1 MDEDSVVALNSVQGI
16 EYVRP
21 PTLDF
26 LKVKENDEY
35 TEYKVV
41 TKKNS
46 KKKADPKKGCPGN
59 PFTNYLDSFI
69 FCKPTLNI
77 KFPKKEFMVKD
88 GKRKFA
94 YAVGMFP
101 NPKNGK
107 AAYLDGCILAALG
120 LRRQNTNAD
129 IICFIT
135 PDISKKDKEKLEV
148 VFDKVMYVPY
158 ISPRDY
164 EMPEKTDEGETYKT
178 IHLDK
183 KLFDNCPNYTKEHP
197 YVHVFFKL
205 HIFNPELFPYEKV
218 CFVDS
223 DLVPLN
229 YYDSLFMLDC
239 PAGFVEYRKK
249 APYLESYQ
257 WDRCDFLEHGK
268 PIPKELTDIDK
279 PTGADVNAGLLSVKP
294 NKKEYESMI
303 KELSS
308 PLETWMGP
316 KKKHKGFYSFDF
328 DSPTGMEFVKN
339 SYCYPEQNYLTK
351 RYSGKWKFIEFAF
364 QSWSRDPCN
373 SFGIHMAAFNPKP
386 WFKQPIGT
394 IIKTNEK
401 YQPYLRAWDKK
412 NVRFPL
418 AIEDGSGENYD
429 NISYSYEIFNE
440 VIIWGMVNYP
450 KLAKFFTYDTQIHGT
465 KVSFDRDVFK
475 ELSPKQNLQFKY
487 LKDIKK
493 GDDLY
498 KRLSKSQK
506 QISDLINNYD
516 ASVKKIKDNYLQVC
530 RDKVKDKNNQYN
542 YNFQIIEYENYQ
554 TKSEN
559 KIEDFLDDEKFPF
572 GEMKGKEIKELDDD
586 FILSFIRSNAY
597 MKNKTLRDLILKYH
611 KDLIKKNKKGG
622 KKKTKRK
629 TTKRKTTKRK
639 KTIRKKNIRKNNK
652 KHIIHYF
659 SADWCGYC
667 RMFNPQWDEI
677 VNSYPPEV
685 PLSFEK
691 TVIDDNNQHL
701 LQMYN
706 IQSFPSI
713 ILEKSNGV
721 LVRYPSDKRTKKDI
735 DSFLRENEIKV

>member
-26 LKVKENDEY
+26 LKVKENDDY
-35 TEYKVV
+35 TEYKVI

-46 KKKADPKKGCPGN
+46 KEKADPKKGCPGN

-77 KFPKKEFMVKD
+77 KFPKKEFMKKKD
-88 GKRKFA
+88 GSSKFA

-164 EMPEKTDEGETYKT
+164 EMAETTDEGETYKT

-205 HIFNPELFPYEKV
+205 HIFNPVLFPYEKV

-257 WDRCDFLEHGK
+257 WDRCDYLEHGK
-268 PIPKELTDIDK
+268 PIPKEITDIDK
-279 PTGADVNAGLLSVKP
+279 PTGADVNAGLLLVKP
-294 NKKEYESMI
+294 DKKEYESMI

-308 PLETWMGP
+308 PLDTWMGP

-418 AIEDGSGENYD
+418 AIADGSGENYD

-450 KLAKFFTYDTQIHGT
+450 ELAKFFTYDTQIHGT

-493 GDDLY
+493 GDVLY

-506 QISDLINNYD
+506 QVSELINNYD
-516 ASVKKIKDNYLQVC
+516 KSVKKIKDNYLQVC

-542 YNFQIIEYENYQ
+542 YNYQIIEYENYQ
-554 TKSEN
+554 TKSQN
-559 KIEDFLDDEKFPF
+559 KMDDFLDDEKFPF
-572 GEMKGKEIKELDDD
+572 GEMKGKEIKELEEE
-586 FILSFIRSNAY
+586 FVLSFIKSNAY
-597 MKNKTLRDLILKYH
+597 RKNKPLRDLILKYH
-611 KDLIKKNKKGG
+611 KDLIQKNKKGG
-622 KKKTKRK
+622 RNKRTTKKSRRGKTKKTRKRKTRNVKKTKD
-629 TTKRKTTKRK
+629 TL
-639 KTIRKKNIRKNNK
+639 
-652 KHIIHYF
+652 HYF

-667 RMFNPQWDEI
+667 QMFNPQWDEI
-677 VNSYPPEV
+677 KKSYKNNKNII
-685 PLSFEK
+685 LKK

-701 LQMYN
+701 LQMYP
-706 IQSFPSI
+706 IQGFPSL
-713 ILEKSNGV
+713 ILVKSNGGQV
-721 LVRYPSDKRTKKDI
+721 QYSSDKRTKKDI
-735 DSFLRENEIKV
+735 DAFLKENRINV

>member
-26 LKVKENDEY
+26 LKVKENDDY
-35 TEYKVV
+35 TEYKVI

-46 KKKADPKKGCPGN
+46 KEKADPKKGCPGN

-77 KFPKKEFMVKD
+77 KFPKKEFMKKKD
-88 GKRKFA
+88 GSSKFA

-158 ISPRDY
+158 ISPSDY
-164 EMPEKTDEGETYKT
+164 EMAETTDEGETYKT

-257 WDRCDFLEHGK
+257 WDRCDYLEHGK
-268 PIPKELTDIDK
+268 PIPKEITDIDK
-279 PTGADVNAGLLSVKP
+279 PTGADVNAGLLLVKP
-294 NKKEYESMI
+294 DKKEYESMI

-308 PLETWMGP
+308 PLDTWMGP

-418 AIEDGSGENYD
+418 AIADGSGENYD

-450 KLAKFFTYDTQIHGT
+450 ELTKFFTYDTQIHGT

-506 QISDLINNYD
+506 QVSELINNYD
-516 ASVKKIKDNYLQVC
+516 KSVKKIKDNYLQVC
-530 RDKVKDKNNQYN
+530 RDKVKDKDNQYN
-542 YNFQIIEYENYQ
+542 YNYQIIEYENYQ
-554 TKSEN
+554 TKSQN
-559 KIEDFLDDEKFPF
+559 KMDDFLDDEKFPF
-572 GEMKGKEIKELDDD
+572 GEMKGKEIKELEEE
-586 FILSFIRSNAY
+586 FVLSFIKSNAY
-597 MKNKTLRDLILKYH
+597 RKNKPLRDLILKYH
-611 KDLIKKNKKGG
+611 KDLIQKNKKGG
-622 KKKTKRK
+622 RNKRTTKKSRRGKTKKTK
-629 TTKRKTTKRK
+629 KRKTRNVK
-639 KTIRKKNIRKNNK
+639 KTKDTL
-652 KHIIHYF
+652 HYF

-667 RMFNPQWDEI
+667 QMFNPQWDKIKEGYKNNKNI
-677 VNSYPPEV
+677 I
-685 PLSFEK
+685 LKK

-701 LQMYN
+701 LQMYP
-706 IQSFPSI
+706 IQGFPSL
-713 ILEKSNGV
+713 ILVKSNGEQV
-721 LVRYPSDKRTKKDI
+721 NYQSDKRTKKDI
-735 DSFLRENEIKV
+735 DAFLKENRMNV

>member
-1 MDEDSVVALNSVQGI
+1 MDEDSIVALNSVQGI

-26 LKVKENDEY
+26 LKIKETDEY
-35 TEYKVV
+35 TEFKVI
-41 TKKNS
+41 TKKNA
-46 KKKADPKKGCPGN
+46 KKKADPKKGCPEN

-69 FCKPTLNI
+69 FCKPSLNI
-77 KFPKKEFMVKD
+77 KVPKKEFMVQK
-88 GKRKFA
+88 GKKRFA

-107 AAYLDGCILAALG
+107 PAYLDGCILAALG
-120 LRRQNTNAD
+120 LKRQKTDAD

-158 ISPRDY
+158 ISPY
-164 EMPEKTDEGETYKT
+164 EMEGGGDLKT
-178 IHLDK
+178 IMIDK
-183 KLFDNCPNYTKEHP
+183 KLFDNCPNYTKQHP

-229 YYDSLFMLDC
+229 YYDSLFLLDC

-257 WDRCDFLEHGK
+257 WDRCDYLKHGK
-268 PIPKELTDIDK
+268 LIPKEITDIDK
-279 PTGADVNAGLLSVKP
+279 PTGADVNAGLLLVKP
-294 NKKEYESMI
+294 DKKEYDAMI

-394 IIKTNEK
+394 AIKTNEK
-401 YQPYLRAWDKK
+401 YQPYLKAWDKK

-418 AIEDGSGENYD
+418 AVTDNSGENFE

-450 KLAKFFTYDTQIHGT
+450 ELSNFFTYDTQIHGT

-475 ELSPKQNLQFKY
+475 ELSPKDKIQYKY

-493 GDDLY
+493 GDSLY
-498 KRLSKSQK
+498 RRLSKSQK
-506 QISDLINNYD
+506 QISELINNYD
-516 ASVKKIKDNYLQVC
+516 KSVKKIKDNYLQVC
-530 RDKVKDKNNQYN
+530 REKIKDKYNQYN
-542 YNFQIIEYENYQ
+542 YNFKIIEYEDYQ

-559 KIEDFLDDEKFPF
+559 KMEDFLDDEKFPF
-572 GEMKGKEIKELDDD
+572 GEMKGKQIKDLDED
-586 FILSFIRSNAY
+586 FVRSFIKSTAY
-597 MKNKTLRDLILKYH
+597 RKNKTLRDLLLKYH
-611 KDLIKKNKKGG
+611 KETIKNKKGG
-622 KKKTKRK
+622 KKTK
-629 TTKRKTTKRK
+629 K
-639 KTIRKKNIRKNNK
+639 KNK
-652 KHIIHYF
+652 KHVFHYF

-667 RMFNPQWDEI
+667 QKFNPQWKKL
-677 VNSYPPEV
+677 VTSYQKKKN
-685 PLSFEK
+685 LDLKK
-691 TVIDDNNQHL
+691 TIITDDNEHL
-701 LQMYN
+701 LHTYN
-706 IQSFPSI
+706 IQSFPS
-713 ILEKSNGV
+713 LV
-721 LVRYPSDKRTKKDI
+721 LVKTSGEQIHYPSDLRDKKSI
-735 DSFLRENEIKV
+735 DQFLKENKV

>member
-1 MDEDSVVALNSVQGI
+1 MMDEDSIVALNSVQGI

-26 LKVKENDEY
+26 LKVKENGDY
-35 TEYKVV
+35 TEYKII
-41 TKKNS
+41 TKKNARE
-46 KKKADPKKGCPGN
+46 KTNPKKGCPSN

-77 KFPKKEFMVKD
+77 KFPKEKFMKRKD
-88 GKRKFA
+88 GSSKFA
-94 YAVGMFP
+94 YAIGMFP

-107 AAYLDGCILAALG
+107 PAYLDGCILAALG
-120 LRRQNTNAD
+120 LKRQNTNAD
-129 IICFIT
+129 VICFIT

-158 ISPRDY
+158 ISPREY
-164 EMPEKTDEGETYKT
+164 EMADTTDEGDKYER
-178 IHLDK
+178 IHVDK

-205 HIFNPELFPYEKV
+205 HIFNPDLFPYEKV

-249 APYLESYQ
+249 EPYLESYQ
-257 WDRCDFLEHGK
+257 WDRCDYLEHGK
-268 PIPKELTDIDK
+268 PIPKEITDIDK
-279 PTGADVNAGLLSVKP
+279 PTGADVNAGLLLVKP
-294 NKKEYESMI
+294 NKKEYDSMI

-308 PLETWMGP
+308 PLDTWMGP

-328 DSPTGMEFVKN
+328 DDPTGMAFVKD

-401 YQPYLRAWDKK
+401 YQPYLKAWDKK

-418 AIEDGSGENYD
+418 AVTDGNDENYE

-440 VIIWGMVNYP
+440 VIVWGMVTYP
-450 KLAKFFTYDTQIHGT
+450 ELSKFFTYDTQIHGT

-475 ELSPKQNLQFKY
+475 KLSPKQNIQFKY

-506 QISDLINNYD
+506 QISELINNYD
-516 ASVKKIKDNYLQVC
+516 KSVIKIKDNYLQVC
-530 RDKVKDKNNQYN
+530 RDKVTDKYNQYN
-542 YNFQIIEYENYQ
+542 YNFQIIEYDNYQ

-559 KIEDFLDDEKFPF
+559 KMEEFLDDEKFPF

-586 FILSFIRSNAY
+586 FVLDFIKSNAY
-597 MKNKTLRDLILKYH
+597 RKNKQLRDMILKYH

-622 KKKTKRK
+622 KRVKNKMTTKKSKRGKKATKRNGR
-629 TTKRKTTKRK
+629 TGEDNTL
-639 KTIRKKNIRKNNK
+639 
-652 KHIIHYF
+652 HYF

-667 RMFNPQWDEI
+667 QMFNPKWDEI
-677 VNSYPPEV
+677 KEGYKNNKNIR
-685 PLSFEK
+685 LKK

-701 LQMYN
+701 LQMYQ
-706 IQSFPSI
+706 IQSFPSL
-713 ILEKSNGV
+713 ILVKSNGEQV
-721 LVRYPSDKRTKKDI
+721 PYSSDKRTKKDI
-735 DSFLRENEIKV
+735 REFLRENQINV

>member
-279 PTGADVNAGLLSVKP
+279 PTGADVNAGLLLVKP

>member
-1 MDEDSVVALNSVQGI
+1 
-16 EYVRP
+16 
-21 PTLDF
+21 
-26 LKVKENDEY
+26 
-35 TEYKVV
+35 
-41 TKKNS
+41 
-46 KKKADPKKGCPGN
+46 
-59 PFTNYLDSFI
+59 
-69 FCKPTLNI
+69 
-77 KFPKKEFMVKD
+77 
-88 GKRKFA
+88 
-94 YAVGMFP
+94 
-101 NPKNGK
+101 
-107 AAYLDGCILAALG
+107 
-120 LRRQNTNAD
+120 
-129 IICFIT
+129 
-135 PDISKKDKEKLEV
+135 
-148 VFDKVMYVPY
+148 
-158 ISPRDY
+158 
-164 EMPEKTDEGETYKT
+164 
-178 IHLDK
+178 
-183 KLFDNCPNYTKEHP
+183 
-197 YVHVFFKL
+197 
-205 HIFNPELFPYEKV
+205 
-218 CFVDS
+218 
-223 DLVPLN
+223 
-229 YYDSLFMLDC
+229 
-239 PAGFVEYRKK
+239 
-249 APYLESYQ
+249 
-257 WDRCDFLEHGK
+257 
-268 PIPKELTDIDK
+268 
-279 PTGADVNAGLLSVKP
+279 
-294 NKKEYESMI
+294 
-303 KELSS
+303 
-308 PLETWMGP
+308 MGP

>member
-1 MDEDSVVALNSVQGI
+1 MDEDSIVALNSVQGI

-26 LKVKENDEY
+26 LKKKETDDFI
-35 TEYKVV
+35 EYKII
-41 TKKNS
+41 TKKNAR
-46 KKKADPKKGCPGN
+46 KKTEPNKGCPDN

-69 FCKPTLNI
+69 FCKPSLTI
-77 KFPKKEFMVKD
+77 KVPKKSYMIKD
-88 GKRKFA
+88 GKKRFA

-120 LRRQNTNAD
+120 LKRQGTDAD
-129 IICFIT
+129 VICFIT
-135 PDISKKDKEKLEV
+135 HDISKQDKEKLEV
-148 VFDKVMYVPY
+148 VFDKVFYVPY
-158 ISPRDY
+158 ISPYD
-164 EMPEKTDEGETYKT
+164 MGGEGDLKT
-178 IHLDK
+178 IMIDK
-183 KLFDNCPNYTKEHP
+183 DLFDNCPNYTKQHP

-229 YYDSLFMLDC
+229 YYDSLFLLDC

-257 WDRCDFLEHGK
+257 WDRCDYLEHGK
-268 PIPKELTDIDK
+268 PIPKEITDVDK
-279 PTGADVNAGLLSVKP
+279 PTGADVNAGLLLVKP
-294 NKKEYESMI
+294 DKKEYDAMI

-308 PLETWMGP
+308 PLKTWMGP

-328 DSPTGMEFVKN
+328 DSPTGMAFVKN

-394 IIKTNEK
+394 VIKTNEK
-401 YQPYLRAWDKK
+401 YQPYLKAWDKK
-412 NVRFPL
+412 NIRFPL
-418 AIEDGSGENYD
+418 AIADGSGDNYD

-450 KLAKFFTYDTQIHGT
+450 KLSDFFVYDTQIHGT

-475 ELSPKQNLQFKY
+475 KLSQKNNIQYKY

-506 QISDLINNYD
+506 QISQLINNYD
-516 ASVKKIKDNYLQVC
+516 NSVKKIKDNYLQVC
-530 RDKVKDKNNQYN
+530 REKIKDKYGEYN
-542 YNFQIIEYENYQ
+542 YNFKIIDYENYK

-559 KIEDFLDDEKFPF
+559 KMNRKLEDEKFPF
-572 GEMKGKEIKELDDD
+572 GEMKGKKIKDLDPE
-586 FILSFIRSNAY
+586 FVKTFTKTNAFR
-597 MKNKTLRDLILKYH
+597 KNKSLRDLFIKYH
-611 KDLIKKNKKGG
+611 KDIIKQSGGGGSRKKNRTSKKNKKHILHYFGTSWCG
-622 KKKTKRK
+622 FCNQFNSEWNNFTKTSRY
-629 TTKRKTTKRK
+629 
-639 KTIRKKNIRKNNK
+639 KKNITFKKTLINDNNKHLVYMYDITSYPSLILVKNNGD
-652 KHIIHYF
+652 IIHY
-659 SADWCGYC
+659 
-667 RMFNPQWDEI
+667 
-677 VNSYPPEV
+677 
-685 PLSFEK
+685 LSDNRDKHSLDNFLK
-691 TVIDDNNQHL
+691 TNMD
-701 LQMYN
+701 
-706 IQSFPSI
+706 
-713 ILEKSNGV
+713 
-721 LVRYPSDKRTKKDI
+721 
-735 DSFLRENEIKV
+735 